1 MIESPQPE
9 RTLAPMSTQTA
20 NYPEVINQLPA
31 GSTLVLHDVGWD
43 EYEELLG
50 AVGEAKG
57 LHISYDEGTMQ
68 IMTLSALHE
77 NYQFRIN
84 DLVRVTSL
92 RLRIKVLCFGSATMR
107 KRAKLKGVEPDL
119 SFYVQGAAAI
129 GSRTDLDFSVDP
141 PPDIVVEIDLQ
152 HPSLSKF
159 PIYAALGVP
168 EIWRYDGKSLTIYQ
182 LTDEGYRT
190 TPSSLALPVLTS
202 DTLTEFLARSQHE
215 DQYETVLAFEKWLE
229 TRQV

>member
-9 RTLAPMSTQTA
+9 RTPAPMSTHIA
-20 NYPEVINQLPA
+20 NYPEVIDQLPA

-43 EYEELLG
+43 EYEELLE

-77 NYQFRIN
+77 DYKVRIN
-84 DLVRVTSL
+84 DLVRVASL

-107 KRAKLKGVEPDL
+107 KKAKLKGVEPDL
-119 SFYVQGAAAI
+119 SFYVQTAAAI

-168 EIWRYDGKSLTIYQ
+168 EIWRYDGKSLTIYE
-182 LTDEGYRT
+182 LTDEGYRA
-190 TPSSLALPVLTS
+190 TPSSLAIPALTS

-215 DQYETVLAFEKWLE
+215 DQYETILAFEKWLE